1 MTDDGITKA
10 RMAPGKNVGTK
21 LQNISEILVEDQCC
35 HVEERP
41 SNTRYHLANTDDSY
55 RVRLEQQLNQIIDLR
70 TDDLGTVSNKIISAY
85 FKNDNVRF

>member
-1 MTDDGITKA
+1 
-10 RMAPGKNVGTK
+10 MAPGKNVGTK
-21 LQNISEILVEDQCC
+21 LQNISEILVEDRCC

-41 SNTRYHLANTDDSY
+41 SHTRYHLANTNDSY

-70 TDDLGTVSNKIISAY
+70 TDDLATVSNKIISAY